1 MNGFCLDMKMALP
14 RYHVSFDVIEK
25 YLRESSYPSEITATV
40 NKGKKANF
48 RKACKPFSILNGQ
61 LMYNNTRLVISSK
74 EKQQTIIKYVRVG
87 LGGDPKAKAMASHRG
102 RDATR
107 EKI

>member
-1 MNGFCLDMKMALP
+1 MNELYVNGFCLDMKMALP

-61 LMYNNTRLVISSK
+61 LMYNNTLFLPK
-74 EKQQTIIKYVRVG
+74 KNNKQ
-87 LGGDPKAKAMASHRG
+87 
-102 RDATR
+102 
-107 EKI
+107 